1 MRHLAT
7 VLVGFLL
14 IGCIAQGDGQDGTPK
29 VTIVATERV
38 EALQASL
45 PPDVPKVDIGVYVPQ
60 TDDPRYTSRVP
71 MEMLLQRLD
80 YAKAVYAE
88 VGVDLNVLWIKTF
101 AVADTTWLTIPAN
114 VMQGEA
120 RGDYPVLYA
129 KMHDQQTALAPKAE
143 ALFDALIAPDP
154 LNDRT
159 IYLVGLRD
167 VYMAYYEQDE
177 EGAWSLTSDP
187 VNALSFPTYL
197 YEDRIPKRLRGVISM
212 QNLFISQKV
221 LAHEFGH
228 KLINV
233 SHEYGLLAPQHE
245 IDAEG
250 GLMVYGEGVDIPSG
264 REGRWHLERLMQ
276 SPFLYRIGADGARTY
291 NPEYQA
297 HGRYDDP
304 LYRAHILME

>member
-1 MRHLAT
+1 MRYLAT
-7 VLVGFLL
+7 LLACLLL
-14 IGCIAQGDGQDGTPK
+14 IGCLAQEDARTRLPN
-29 VTIVATERV
+29 VTIVGADVV

-45 PPDVPKVDIGVYVPQ
+45 PPEVPKVDIGVYVPQ

-71 MEMLLQRLD
+71 METLLERLE
-80 YAKAVYAE
+80 YAKAIYAD
-88 VGVDLNVLWIKTF
+88 VGIDLNVLWIKTF
-101 AVADTTWLTIPAN
+101 AVPDTSWLTIRAN
-114 VMQGEA
+114 VMQGEVQ
-120 RGDYPVLYA
+120 GSYPILYN
-129 KMHDQQTALAPKAE
+129 KMHDQQTALAPEATALFE
-143 ALFDALIAPDP
+143 ALIEPDP

-167 VYMAYYEQDE
+167 VYMAYYEQASD
-177 EGAWSLTSDP
+177 GAWSLQSDP

-250 GLMVYGEGVDIPSG
+250 GLMVYGEGVDIPAG
-264 REGRWHLERLMQ
+264 RDGRWHLERLMQ
-276 SPFLYRIGADGARTY
+276 SPFLYRVAADGTRAY
-291 NPEYQA
+291 NPDYQA

-304 LYRAHILME
+304 LYGEYVVME